1 MAQQTEEESLRPEM
15 LTESYFRS
23 VTSKPTVSGLSTS
36 SILKNNRQNV
46 SLATVF
52 LCPDQS
58 CKLKLPSRA
67 TLLTHFK
74 MCHTREISAEEQDQE
89 EQDQL
94 KTDDPLE
101 YESDPDDPPGGKAG
115 SKARKKQVKSSPDE
129 AKTYDCPDCG
139 VKVTRKYHLLRHIK
153 AVHEKEK
160 FWQCD
165 SCDYKTN
172 NQACFKKHKQSKH
185 DGGGD
190 CDIRYSL
197 EFLQNLPPGVKE
209 EDLNCVCTWCA
220 FRSNKYSIVKKHI
233 EIHHERKKHYSCK
246 ECLFVG
252 ENVDDYAAHY
262 HAFHKTDSYPHAC
275 TDCTFRLVEKT
286 GRSLGTLN
294 VLNYNPP
301 GAPINTISRPI
312 TLKCTV
318 NKGCMF
324 ANLVITRA
332 MMSTI

>member
-1 MAQQTEEESLRPEM
+1 MP
-15 LTESYFRS
+15 
-23 VTSKPTVSGLSTS
+23 KVSGLSAS
-36 SILKNNRQNV
+36 AILNNSQQNV

-52 LCPDQS
+52 LCPDQN

-74 MCHTREISAEEQDQE
+74 MCHTRDITAEEEKFSRPED
-89 EQDQL
+89 
-94 KTDDPLE
+94 
-101 YESDPDDPPGGKAG
+101 YESDPDDPKPRV
-115 SKARKKQVKSSPDE
+115 KARKKYICSDCGHTSATANSHKKHMKSCHEE

-172 NQACFKKHKQSKH
+172 NQACYKKHKQSKH

-197 EFLQNLPPGVKE
+197 DYLLNLPPGVKE

-252 ENVDDYAAHY
+252 ESVDEYAAHY

-275 TDCTFRLVEKT
+275 TDCSFR
-286 GRSLGTLN
+286 
-294 VLNYNPP
+294 
-301 GAPINTISRPI
+301 
-312 TLKCTV
+312 
-318 NKGCMF
+318 
-324 ANLVITRA
+324 
-332 MMSTI
+332 

>member
-1 MAQQTEEESLRPEM
+1 M
-15 LTESYFRS
+15 
-23 VTSKPTVSGLSTS
+23 SGLSAS
-36 SILKNNRQNV
+36 SILKNSRQNV

-74 MCHTREISAEEQDQE
+74 MCHTREISAEEE
-89 EQDQL
+89 EEPHQHQTEDSL
-94 KTDDPLE
+94 D
-101 YESDPDDPPGGKAG
+101 YETDPDDPQLEAGKAG
-115 SKARKKQVKSSPDE
+115 IKARKNYICSECGHVAANSQSHKKHMKSCHDE
-129 AKTYDCPDCG
+129 VKTYDCPDCG

-252 ENVDDYAAHY
+252 ENVDDYAEHY

-286 GRSLGTLN
+286 GRSEDIRCIKL
-294 VLNYNPP
+294 
-301 GAPINTISRPI
+301 
-312 TLKCTV
+312 
-318 NKGCMF
+318 
-324 ANLVITRA
+324 
-332 MMSTI
+332 